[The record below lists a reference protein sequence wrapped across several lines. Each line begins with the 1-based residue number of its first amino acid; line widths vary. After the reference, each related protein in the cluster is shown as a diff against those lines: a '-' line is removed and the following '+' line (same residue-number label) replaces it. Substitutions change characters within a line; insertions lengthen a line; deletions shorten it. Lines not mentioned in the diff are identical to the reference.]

1 MIGRPRWDNR
11 HVAHT
16 RWRPLIV
23 VAAALGFGIAPGTVA
38 AAPPQILGHNPI
50 STGGGCTLCSA
61 FQLGDSSSP
70 NSYEAPFNGVL
81 TKTSFYIGPYTGGA
95 SEYVQARTFRRTGG
109 SNATVVSEGD
119 QHIISG
125 LSAGLRTYF
134 ERIPIA
140 AGDVLGGRFA
150 TTPFI
155 DGTPHFFSTAS
166 ASDEAAV
173 SAFPGPNLGDSFT
186 GSAVSNRRV
195 NARAVFEADTDD
207 DGYGDTSQDLCPG
220 SPHAT
225 DACTGAL
232 FGSALQGPYLSVGHD
247 CTYECLRVQI
257 AVSGS
262 PTAVPQDGVVVRW
275 RLLAARPG
283 TYRIRTIAPATG
295 PNYAVVGSSAAE
307 SVGPS
312 TFGTITT
319 FQTRLP
325 IPAGGYVALV
335 PPRFTIQ
342 TFREPTLPGST
353 YLTTNDAPDG
363 GQVNIGGYTPLAG
376 DVLYDADVEPDA
388 DHDGFGDISQD
399 SCTTDPATQGSC
411 SAPLAA
417 PISKRPTARCNGK
430 RATVVGTA
438 RKDRL
443 KGTPRADVIAGL
455 AGDDTIKALAGNDL
469 VCAGKGSDIVRG
481 GPGRDRLL
489 GDSGVDQLFGGLDQD
504 KLIGGMGKDQQHQ

>member
-1 MIGRPRWDNR
+1 M
-11 HVAHT
+11 
-16 RWRPLIV
+16 
-23 VAAALGFGIAPGTVA
+23 AAAFVLSTAPGTVA

-50 STGGGCTLCSA
+50 STEGGCTLCSA
-61 FQLGDSSSP
+61 FQLGDSVSP
-70 NSYEAPFNGVL
+70 NSYEAPSDGVL
-81 TKTSFYIGPYTGGA
+81 TRASFYIGPYTGGA
-95 SEYVQARTFRRTGG
+95 SEYVQMRTFRRTGG

-119 QHIISG
+119 KHFISG
-125 LSAGLRTYF
+125 LSAGLHTYF
-134 ERIPIA
+134 ERTPMV

-155 DGTPHFFSTAS
+155 DGTPHIYTTAS
-166 ASDEAAV
+166 ASDEAGV

-186 GSAVSNRRV
+186 GSAVSSHRV
-195 NARAVFEADTDD
+195 NASAVFEADDD
-207 DGYGDTSQDLCPG
+207 GDGYGDTSQDLCPG
-220 SPHAT
+220 SPHTT

-257 AVSGS
+257 AVAGS
-262 PTAVPQDGVVVRW
+262 PTAVPKDGVIVRW

-283 TYRIRTIAPATG
+283 TYRIRTIAPASG
-295 PNYAVVGSSAAE
+295 ANYAVVGSSAVE

-342 TFREPTLPGST
+342 TFREPSLPGST

-363 GQVNIGGYTPLAG
+363 GQVNVGGYTPLAG
-376 DVLYDADVEPDA
+376 DVLYDADIEPDG

-399 SCTTDPATQGSC
+399 SCATDPATQGAC
-411 SAPLAA
+411 PAPLAGT
-417 PISKRPTARCNGK
+417 PISKRSTERCNGK
-430 RATVVGTA
+430 RATVVGTS

-455 AGDDTIKALAGNDL
+455 AGDDTIKALGGNDL
-469 VCAGKGSDIVRG
+469 VCAGKGSDTVRG

-489 GDSGVDQLFGGLDQD
+489 GESGVDQLFGGPDQD
-504 KLIGGMGKDQQHQ
+504 KLIGGTGKDLQRQ